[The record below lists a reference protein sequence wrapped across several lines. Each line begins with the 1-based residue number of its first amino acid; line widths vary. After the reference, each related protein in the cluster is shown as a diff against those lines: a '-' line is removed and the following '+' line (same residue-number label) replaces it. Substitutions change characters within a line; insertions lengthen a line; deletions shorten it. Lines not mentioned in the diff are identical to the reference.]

1 MPPPDARKDASQRA
15 FKTTFYCTPGGV
27 EFSVSWENEA
37 EFLAAREFLYNL
49 TGGLVETRPEG
60 DYCVLDNDEHYE
72 AMYDYRAQ
80 LRRAK
85 QQ

>member
-1 MPPPDARKDASQRA
+1 MRS
-15 FKTTFYCTPGGV
+15 FKTTFYRTSKHL
-27 EFSVSWENEA
+27 EFSVSWDNEA

-49 TGGLVETRPEG
+49 TGGLIDSHPEG
-60 DYCVLDNDEHYE
+60 DFCVLDNDEHYE
-72 AMYDYRAQ
+72 AMYAYREQ

>member
-1 MPPPDARKDASQRA
+1 MPPPDARTTASRP

-27 EFSVSWENEA
+27 EFTVSWENEA

-49 TGGLVETRPEG
+49 TGGLIDTRHET
-60 DYCVLDNDEHYE
+60 DYCVLDNEEHVE
-72 AMYDYRAQ
+72 AMYDYRQQ

>member
-1 MPPPDARKDASQRA
+1 MRS
-15 FKTTFYCTPGGV
+15 FKTTFYRTSNGV
-27 EFSVSWENEA
+27 EFSVPWDNQA

-49 TGGLVETRPEG
+49 TGGLVDSRPEG

-72 AMYDYRAQ
+72 AMYDYRQQ

-85 QQ
+85 QQQGSVA